1 MQQEQAIHSERA
13 EEVVCPECG
22 TPTGFIYAS
31 ENYTVETDLCR
42 KCLWEAFQW
51 AFYGGPVPEVAAI
64 SSVK

>member
-1 MQQEQAIHSERA
+1 MQQEHEQEQVGA
-13 EEVVCPECG
+13 EVVCPECG
-22 TPTGFIYAS
+22 APTGFIYAS